1 MKNSQDIID
10 MVASG
15 MAEEEIMEQLGIK
28 SKSKLKSTYYD
39 ALVSA
44 GIIEDISGARE
55 RRDPY
60 VKKIGKHG
68 TLVLGRNLMIDK
80 YRFKL
85 GDKFRVISLIEGC
98 IFLIKI
104 KTL

>member
-1 MKNSQDIID
+1 METQQNIIE

-15 MAEEEIMEQLGIK
+15 MAQDEIMEKLGIK
-28 SKSKLKSTYYD
+28 SKSKLKAMYYD
-39 ALVSA
+39 ALVNA
-44 GIIEDISGARE
+44 GIVEAIGGARGK
-55 RRDPY
+55 RDPY

-68 TLVLGRNLMIDK
+68 TLVLGRNLMVEK

-85 GDKFRVISLIEGC
+85 GDRFRIISLIEGC

-104 KTL
+104 KD